1 MTTTTVDGRLDLPR
15 RSGDRPRTRAHNPHQ
30 QLDQIAPAE
39 LQEQL
44 WSRMTTLDDV
54 LLGRSGVSLP
64 DTRALHLRPAI
75 AQGPGEA
82 YLAGTEFAHLH
93 GHGDG
98 SLHMCLPEDVVAQA
112 VRQGWAEAHPMARQ
126 GYLPGTLVMVYGP
139 RDREELD
146 VVWQLVR
153 ISHRFAVRP
162 ATA

>member
-44 WSRMTTLDDV
+44 WSRMTTLDGV

-112 VRQGWAEAHPMARQ
+112 VRQGWAEAHPMSRQ

>member
-44 WSRMTTLDDV
+44 WSRMTTLDGV

-64 DTRALHLRPAI
+64 DTRALHLRPTI
-75 AQGPGEA
+75 AQGPAEA

-93 GHGDG
+93 GRGDG

-112 VRQGWAEAHPMARQ
+112 VGQGWAEAHPMARQ

-153 ISHRFAVRP
+153 ISHRFAVRA

>member
-1 MTTTTVDGRLDLPR
+1 MTTTTVAGSLDLPR
-15 RSGDRPRTRAHNPHQ
+15 RCGDRPSTREHNPHQ
-30 QLDQIAPAE
+30 QLSQIAPAE
-39 LQEQL
+39 LQEEL
-44 WSRMTTLDDV
+44 WSRMSGLDDV

-64 DTRALHLRPAI
+64 DTRAVHLRPTM
-75 AQGPGEA
+75 AQGPDEA

-98 SLHMCLPEDVVAQA
+98 SLHMCLPKDVVAQA
-112 VRQGWAEAHPMARQ
+112 VRQGWAEPHPMARQ

-139 RDREELD
+139 RDRAELD

-153 ISHRFAVRP
+153 ISHGFARHA